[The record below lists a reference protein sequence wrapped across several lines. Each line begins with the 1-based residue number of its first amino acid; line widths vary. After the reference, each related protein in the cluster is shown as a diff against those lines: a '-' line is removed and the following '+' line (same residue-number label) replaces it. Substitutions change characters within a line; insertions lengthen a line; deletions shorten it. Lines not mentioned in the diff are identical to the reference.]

1 MSSCSPSVTV
11 LAEARRH
18 AVASAVSKAQS
29 CVEATELT
37 NAAELRSRADLWAG
51 ETGRAADHV
60 VEVGAGEM
68 ARATNMADAVELS
81 TVELKAIKS
90 TSAVAY
96 STELWAGKS
105 ASAVAETVELRAGEL
120 RCTKAETADTAE
132 LWATDINEAWL
143 SELSCLRCGELRSGE
158 LSIEIELTE
167 LAELWGLSNSLL
179 AESEVIETELWGTKL
194 RGTELRSIKATLEGC
209 WSAHLRNIELRS
221 TKVNA
226 VIELTE
232 ANVESTKVLNTW
244 DSTELAET
252 WGLWEDA

>member
-37 NAAELRSRADLWAG
+37 NAAELRSKADLRAS
-51 ETGRAADHV
+51 ETGRAAEHV

-68 ARATNMADAVELS
+68 AWATNMADAVELG
-81 TVELKAIKS
+81 TIELEAIES
-90 TSAVAY
+90 TSAVANA
-96 STELWAGKS
+96 TELWAGKS
-105 ASAVAETVELRAGEL
+105 ASAEAKAIELGTSEL

-167 LAELWGLSNSLL
+167 LAELWGLSDSLL
-179 AESEVIETELWGTKL
+179 SKSEVIET
-194 RGTELRSIKATLEGC
+194 
-209 WSAHLRNIELRS
+209 
-221 TKVNA
+221 
-226 VIELTE
+226 
-232 ANVESTKVLNTW
+232 
-244 DSTELAET
+244 
-252 WGLWEDA
+252 